1 MFFLNLHKLLP
12 INIITMNEDVQ
23 MQFEILDES
32 LTSAILHLQKQLQKL
47 RAGKANPHMLSGIY
61 VDSYG
66 QKSPLTQIANV
77 GTMDAQTIVVQ
88 PWDKAMI
95 SVIEKEIL
103 KANLGFNPQ
112 NNGERIMI
120 NVPPLTEERRRE
132 LVKFV
137 KSEEEA
143 CKITL
148 RNARKEAMDGFKQL
162 KEDGLSED
170 EQKRAEDQVE
180 TKVKESVKK
189 VESIIS
195 EKEKEV
201 MTV

>member
-1 MFFLNLHKLLP
+1 
-12 INIITMNEDVQ
+12 MNEDVQ

-32 LTSAILHLQKQLQKL
+32 IASAIQHLQKQLQKL
-47 RAGKANPHMLSGIY
+47 RAGKANPHMLSSIY
-61 VDSYG
+61 VESYG
-66 QKSPLTQIANV
+66 QRSPLNQVANV
-77 GTMDAQTIVVQ
+77 GTMDAQTIIVQ

-95 SVIEKEIL
+95 PIIEKEIQ

-120 NVPPLTEERRRE
+120 NVPPLTEERRLE

-137 KSEEEA
+137 KLEEEA

-148 RNARKEAMDGFKQL
+148 RSARKEAMDGFKQL

-170 EQKRAEDQVE
+170 EQKRSEDNVQD
-180 TKVKESVKK
+180 KINSAVKK
-189 VESIIS
+189 VESIIV
-195 EKEKEV
+195 EKEKEIMIV
-201 MTV
+201 